1 MKRTAAA
8 AGLDP
13 ERFAGHSLRAGLA
26 TAAAMADVPEHA
38 IMRQT
43 RHRSVEV
50 FRGHVRVASLF
61 KKNAAAAVTRSV
73 DQLDA
78 ANGAAGDA
86 ETRIR
91 CATLEAELRAAQ
103 TLLEAAK
110 RREED
115 LRQERDAWRQQAERL
130 AIAAPA
136 SRSWRWPW
144 RR

>member
-1 MKRTAAA
+1 MIHGDAVELSLKDAARHVGASKSTMLRLVRRGRLSARRTDDGVFMVDASEVARLFPSMKP
-8 AGLDP
+8 D
-13 ERFAGHSLRAGLA
+13 
-26 TAAAMADVPEHA
+26 AMQAP
-38 IMRQT
+38 
-43 RHRSVEV
+43 
-50 FRGHVRVASLF
+50 
-61 KKNAAAAVTRSV
+61 AVTRPV
-73 DQLDA
+73 DHLDA
-78 ANGAAGDA
+78 GGDAAGDA